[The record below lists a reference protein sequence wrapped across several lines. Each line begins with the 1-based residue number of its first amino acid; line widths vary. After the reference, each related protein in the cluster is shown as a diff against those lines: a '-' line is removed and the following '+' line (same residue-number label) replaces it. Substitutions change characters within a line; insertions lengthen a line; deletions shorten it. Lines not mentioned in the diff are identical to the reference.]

1 MFKKLI
7 GLEDLE
13 LATIGLSGG
22 NTEDNEK
29 LLDHD
34 FEDDEEEFYYAKSQK
49 NEKANTKNENSTLSQ
64 KFKSLTNTQISYL
77 YLIIIVFPIYLFFEF
92 HPELHF
98 QDFSKNENEDFNGN
112 FFNRS
117 EKVEIGNLIY
127 VAGDEIENFYF
138 RNIISRKNSGS
149 NRPNQPNKP
158 ENNENA
164 LKITLLKTP
173 TYYTNL
179 MFANYASKSPIFDW
193 FADESSVSKFY
204 ENPTKFYDENTLDS
218 FRLKNPFYHQLFS
231 TNLEEIQKFE
241 FILLEEYFDESL
253 VLMKESFLW
262 DWDEIIYLKSSRD
275 RFEKDMV
282 DVDPSVDVHMKNTK
296 LTKQINTWHN
306 LDYEIYQS
314 ANSTFWRRAEQFGL
328 DKLKSR
334 VDTLRA
340 RIIEKEIACGTKSKV
355 SEEIKLYCER
365 LLA

>member
-22 NTEDNEK
+22 GEDNEK

-34 FEDDEEEFYYAKSQK
+34 EDDDEEFYYAKSQE
-49 NEKANTKNENSTLSQ
+49 NEKSNTKNGKPEKSTLSQ

-98 QDFSKNENEDFNGN
+98 QDFTNNENEDFNGH

-138 RNIISRKNSGS
+138 KNIVSRKKSGS
-149 NRPNQPNKP
+149 NSTNDTNRLP
-158 ENNENA
+158 ENA
-164 LKITLLKTP
+164 LKLTLLKTP

-204 ENPTKFYDENTLDS
+204 ENPSKFYDENTLDS

-231 TNLEEIQKFE
+231 KNSEGIQKFE

-262 DWDEIIYLKSSRD
+262 DWDEIIYLKGSRD
-275 RFEKDMV
+275 RFGKDMV
-282 DVDPSVDVHMKNTK
+282 DVDPSVDVDMKNTK

-306 LDYEIYQS
+306 LDYEIYQT
-314 ANSTFWRRAEQFGL
+314 ANSTFWRRAEEFGL

-334 VDTLRA
+334 VDTLSS